1 MDDDDSVDAPFWY
14 GDTDGD
20 GFGSPDTEVQ
30 QCYESGDLVSDDT
43 DCDDENADVNPDA
56 NEVCDEVDND
66 CDGDTDEDDAVDA
79 STWYLDDDSDDWGD
93 EASSAI
99 ACDQPSGYAAES
111 GDCDDTD
118 DAINPGAI
126 QFCGDGVDNDC
137 SGDDPD
143 CPVEGDLL
151 ITEIMKDPAN
161 LGDSSGEWFEVYNA
175 SSNSIDLQ
183 GLMVSDDGGG
193 ETWLIDEAL
202 DLEVGGFAV
211 MARDTAATTAYDLI
225 WSGFQLVN
233 TEDEVILSTYGT
245 DGTDGTV
252 IHSVYYD
259 DTDWPDLAGASLSL
273 DPDAFDT
280 TSGADPANWCAG
292 QSVYDTGDLGTPG
305 ADNDDCP

>member
-1 MDDDDSVDAPFWY
+1 
-14 GDTDGD
+14 
-20 GFGSPDTEVQ
+20 
-30 QCYESGDLVSDDT
+30 
-43 DCDDENADVNPDA
+43 
-56 NEVCDEVDND
+56 
-66 CDGDTDEDDAVDA
+66 
-79 STWYLDDDSDDWGD
+79 
-93 EASSAI
+93 
-99 ACDQPSGYAAES
+99 
-111 GDCDDTD
+111 
-118 DAINPGAI
+118 
-126 QFCGDGVDNDC
+126 
-137 SGDDPD
+137 
-143 CPVEGDLL
+143 
-151 ITEIMKDPAN
+151 
-161 LGDSSGEWFEVYNA
+161 
-175 SSNSIDLQ
+175 SIDLQ

-202 DLEVGGFAV
+202 DLEAGGFAV